1 MRNALSDDSLRDTG
15 PKSHEDIAHKSKNR
29 MYAQRYRDNAADVP
43 QTEAIKQLELSRD
56 GHEEPSRD
64 FSSPKIPMEGTKN
77 TSSKLVTKDGPKL
90 SEKEVNLKGESLQRG
105 ELHSGTK
112 PKKKTIDLKKA
123 RKKVIKKQQYKR
135 LRFEEDPVSGTVK
148 NGISSVAHQKM
159 SDSSSNNASTEAFDE
174 GSKLAEKAVR
184 KVSSL
189 RFESIKSDRYKVR
202 EKSSKDSEVARYSD
216 KLRFEDEGTEV
227 LKTDKTSR
235 GKEQQKRAIKKRY
248 AAKKRDSDT
257 GSILT
262 KKKSTATKDGGL
274 GARLKEKVQNFVE
287 DHKGA
292 VAIAILI
299 GFGIFVLMSS
309 LTMCGSMGGG
319 SSSVIFGTT
328 YLATDEDIYA
338 AEAIYCGL
346 ETDLQTQIDNIPTTY
361 AGYDEYQYQI
371 DEISHD
377 PYALIS
383 YLTVMYGEF
392 TSDQV
397 TSEINDLFSQQ
408 YVLNIW
414 ETTETRTREVTRTE
428 TRRVRNPRTG
438 QVETQT
444 ITYTETEE
452 YEATILNVSLTN
464 RGLQVVAFE
473 NLDEE
478 EYSLY
483 QTYQATCGNRRY
495 LFGDPIV
502 PPGISYE
509 IPPDALSDER
519 FARMIAEAEKY
530 LGYPYVFG
538 GSSPE
543 TSFDCSGFVSWVIN
557 HSDNGWN
564 VGRQTASGL
573 LNYVTYVSPAE
584 AQPGDLIFFENT
596 YDCDGPASHVAI
608 YVGNGMMIH
617 AGKPIQ
623 YASFETPYWQEHF
636 LCFGRLP

>member
-15 PKSHEDIAHKSKNR
+15 PKSREDVAHKSKNR
-29 MYAQRYRDNAADVP
+29 MYAQRYRDNAAVVP
-43 QTEAIKQLELSRD
+43 KMEVTEHLELSRD

-64 FSSPKIPMEGTKN
+64 FSSPDIPTEGTKKAP
-77 TSSKLVTKDGPKL
+77 SKLTTKDGPKL

-105 ELHSGTK
+105 ELKTEAK
-112 PKKKTIDLKKA
+112 PQKKEIDLKKA
-123 RKKVIKKQQYKR
+123 RKKAIKKQQYKR
-135 LRFEEDPVSGTVK
+135 LRFDDEKIVSKATGYTSSAMHQKVSESSDD
-148 NGISSVAHQKM
+148 NSSV
-159 SDSSSNNASTEAFDE
+159 EAMNE
-174 GSKLAEKAVR
+174 GTRLGEKGAR

-189 RFESIKSDRYKVR
+189 RFESQKDERNKAR
-202 EKSSKDSEVARYSD
+202 ERSSKDSEVTRYSD
-216 KLRFEDEGTEV
+216 KLRFEDEETEV
-227 LKTDKTSR
+227 LKTDKPSR
-235 GKEQQKRAIKKRY
+235 RKEQQKRAIKKRY
-248 AAKKRDSDT
+248 AAKKRDGDT

-262 KKKSTATKDGGL
+262 KKRSTATKDGGL

-452 YEATILNVSLTN
+452 Y
-464 RGLQVVAFE
+464 
-473 NLDEE
+473 
-478 EYSLY
+478 
-483 QTYQATCGNRRY
+483 
-495 LFGDPIV
+495 
-502 PPGISYE
+502 
-509 IPPDALSDER
+509 
-519 FARMIAEAEKY
+519 
-530 LGYPYVFG
+530 
-538 GSSPE
+538 
-543 TSFDCSGFVSWVIN
+543 
-557 HSDNGWN
+557 
-564 VGRQTASGL
+564 
-573 LNYVTYVSPAE
+573 
-584 AQPGDLIFFENT
+584 
-596 YDCDGPASHVAI
+596 
-608 YVGNGMMIH
+608 
-617 AGKPIQ
+617 
-623 YASFETPYWQEHF
+623 
-636 LCFGRLP
+636 